1 MSLLFNKEDIL
12 LVNRRLAVLIG
23 LNEAIVLQQIHYW
36 IKKKTSGV
44 EHQGCRWVFNS
55 LDRWHEQFPFWSADT
70 VKRSLTALKTKGLI
84 RVEKLADVGRDR
96 TNYYTIDYKQI
107 ALLEAGILPQCN
119 GADCT
124 NASVQIA
131 PMDQGK
137 LHQSIGADCTDA
149 NKTQTTT
156 KTTTETTSPTAA
168 QPAADVVV
176 VVEKLVVEKDTELQ
190 AACRATWTAYSDAYE
205 RRYGAKPLR
214 NQSVNS
220 KVKQFVQRIG
230 HDESPA
236 VAAFYAERVSDSF
249 VVRKMHD
256 VGLLLSGAEGYR
268 TQWAV
273 GAAMTGTR
281 AKQIDQSQS
290 NYDAAGEAMAILR
303 QRRAAGA
310 NRDE

>member
-36 IKKKTSGV
+36 IKKKSSGI
-44 EHQGCRWVFNS
+44 ERQGCRWVFNS

-70 VKRSLTALKTKGLI
+70 VKRALAALKAKGLI

-107 ALLEAGILPQCN
+107 ALLEAGSLPQCSS
-119 GADCT
+119 ADCT

-131 PMDQGK
+131 PMDQGN

-156 KTTTETTSPTAA
+156 KTTTKTTSPTAA

-176 VVEKLVVEKDTELQ
+176 VDAKPVAEKDTELQ
-190 AACRATWTAYSDAYE
+190 AACRETWKAYAEAYAA
-205 RRYGAKPLR
+205 RYGAAPVR
-214 NQSVNS
+214 NAAVNA
-220 KVKQFVQRIG
+220 KVKQFVQRLG
-230 HDESPA
+230 RNEAPA
-236 VAAFYAERVSDSF
+236 VAAWFAQNANDAF
-249 VVRKMHD
+249 VVRNCHS
-256 VGLLLSGAEGYR
+256 VGVLLAGAEGYR
-268 TQWAV
+268 TQWAT
-273 GAAMTGTR
+273 GQTMTNTR
-281 AKQIDQSQS
+281 ARQIDQSQANFS
-290 NYDAAGEAMAILR
+290 AADEAIALMRA
-303 QRRAAGA
+303 RRGGA
-310 NRDE
+310 HA